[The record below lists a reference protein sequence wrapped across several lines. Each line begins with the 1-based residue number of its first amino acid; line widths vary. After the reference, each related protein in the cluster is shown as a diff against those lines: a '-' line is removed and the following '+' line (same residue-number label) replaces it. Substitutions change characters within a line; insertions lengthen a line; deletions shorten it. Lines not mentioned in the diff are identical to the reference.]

1 VSTRSR
7 ELSDDEAQL
16 WLRVTTRVKARKQR
30 EAPAKSATVADEPDK
45 PKHTVARRPAPA
57 PSRAEAK
64 APPADRGGEKR
75 VRRGRIE
82 IDASLDL
89 HGHTQETGRAALTR
103 FLIAAHRRG
112 ARAVIVVTGVGR
124 TGQGVL
130 RQRLPEWLADAP
142 LRAIVSGLAQAHRQ
156 HGGAGAFYVFLKKA
170 AE

>member
-1 VSTRSR
+1 VSKRSR

-16 WLRVTTRVKARKQR
+16 WQRVTTRVKARKQR
-30 EAPAKSATVADEPDK
+30 EAPVKSANAADEPDK
-45 PKHTVARRPAPA
+45 PKHTVARRAAPA
-57 PSRAEAK
+57 PSRAGAK

-130 RQRLPEWLADAP
+130 RQRLPEWLAAAP